1 MNKKLE
7 QLKNK
12 KKKGF
17 TLIELIVV
25 IAILAILAAIA
36 IPAYNGLRKQ
46 SATAVANSNA
56 QSVYTAATAYVAVNN
71 SASSS
76 YAVDKNKLNTIA
88 QFDAGTTDAS
98 ATVKDGVVDSA
109 TWKGTV
115 NGTPYESKYAAGS
128 ASVVSPK

>member
-46 SATAVANSNA
+46 SAQAVAKSNA
-56 QSVYTAATAYVAVNN
+56 QSVYTAATAYVATQGNTSGTTTINN
-71 SASSS
+71 GGLSS
-76 YAVDKNKLNTIA
+76 IA
-88 QFDAGTTDAS
+88 TFDAGTKSYNAS
-98 ATVKDGVVDSA
+98 VKDGVVTQA
-109 TWKGTV
+109 TWVGNI
-115 NGTPYESKYAAGS
+115 NGTEYTSKYAAGS
-128 ASVVSPK
+128 ASVTPK